1 MFKSADVTHSIDK
14 KDREINSEYWKSRM
28 FSVFILALVFF
39 AFFVMS
45 DKEKCKDTSIDN
57 EGLWERCSL
66 FFMYVPFIVNLIK
79 KLIS

>member
-28 FSVFILALVFF
+28 FSVFISALVSF

-45 DKEKCKDTSIDN
+45 DKEKCKDTFIDN

>member
-1 MFKSADVTHSIDK
+1 MFKSADVTHSIEK

-28 FSVFILALVFF
+28 FSVFISALVSF

-45 DKEKCKDTSIDN
+45 DKEKCKDTFIDN

-66 FFMYVPFIVNLIK
+66 FLCMCLLSLI
-79 KLIS
+79 

>member
-39 AFFVMS
+39 TFFVMS
-45 DKEKCKDTSIDN
+45 DKEKCKDTFIDN
-57 EGLWERCSL
+57 EGL
-66 FFMYVPFIVNLIK
+66 
-79 KLIS
+79 